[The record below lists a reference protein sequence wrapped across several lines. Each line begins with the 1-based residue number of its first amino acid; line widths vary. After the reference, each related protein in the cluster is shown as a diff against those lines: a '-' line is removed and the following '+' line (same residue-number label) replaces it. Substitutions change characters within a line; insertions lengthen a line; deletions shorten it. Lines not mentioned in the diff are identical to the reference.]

1 MTYMTSKAWIEPH
14 KRAIDTNCL
23 WKNKSNI
30 FDLKL
35 VAIYF
40 RDIFDLKLVKQ
51 TVDASLIIIS
61 WYLQWKLVGGSWGRC
76 EFVLFHIPAD
86 PIAIIFHQTSLQMIF
101 LQTPLQTKFTTERSK
116 VTFIQIARMFPSGM
130 SNKVGKCESIFTSG
144 LLSPFFGS
152 FPHPFCIAQYPKI
165 EVVTDHTFYG
175 FFSRQPSLTY
185 YNHLRSFVGHCVCIC
200 GYCANDPSKSQSCF
214 PFFGV
219 CIAASLPW
227 HYLHVDL
234 HEKAS

>member
-1 MTYMTSKAWIEPH
+1 MTSKAWIEPH

-51 TVDASLIIIS
+51 TVDAPLIIIS

-144 LLSPFFGS
+144 LLAPFFGS

-175 FFSRQPSLTY
+175 FFSRQLPLLTTTISD
-185 YNHLRSFVGHCVCIC
+185 HLLGIVFAFVAIVQTTLQKASHI
-200 GYCANDPSKSQSCF
+200 F
-214 PFFGV
+214 PFLGFVLLLV
-219 CIAASLPW
+219 CHDITFMLICMKK
-227 HYLHVDL
+227 HHR
-234 HEKAS
+234 